1 MKDKNVSFLFKR
13 GCKHMNLHPSTFQ
26 SQLGYTYIWLIP
38 ATQDDLNYQW
48 SNDLYSYLQGDPLA
62 SLRI

>member
-1 MKDKNVSFLFKR
+1 
-13 GCKHMNLHPSTFQ
+13 MNLHPSKFQ
-26 SQLGYTYIWLIP
+26 SQLGYTHIWLIP

-48 SNDLYSYLQGDPLA
+48 SNDLYSYLQGDALA